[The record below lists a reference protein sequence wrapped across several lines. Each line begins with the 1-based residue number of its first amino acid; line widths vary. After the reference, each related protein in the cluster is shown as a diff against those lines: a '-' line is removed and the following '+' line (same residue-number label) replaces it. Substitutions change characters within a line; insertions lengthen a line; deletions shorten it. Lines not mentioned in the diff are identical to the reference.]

1 MSGTDSIE
9 KEINMLR
16 VMSYIFNILSYLQ
29 DEPLC
34 SRCDSFAKSIET
46 AKKRFL
52 SLEKSVNKNRA
63 AHGDIR
69 RLFLNIYTLKIAN
82 MDTQAHSYKIT
93 IDTVLAGLT
102 IPDNTLK
109 QDETGNCTMPSGF
122 CLATSALR
130 LYEDIEKLTHNKE
143 VLIR

>member
-69 RLFLNIYTLKIAN
+69 RLFLNIYT
-82 MDTQAHSYKIT
+82 
-93 IDTVLAGLT
+93 VLAGLT

>member
-1 MSGTDSIE
+1 MTGSDSIE
-9 KEINMLR
+9 KEINRLR
-16 VMSYIFNILSYLQ
+16 VMSYVFNILLYLQ

-34 SRCDSFAKSIET
+34 SRCDSFAEGIEM
-46 AKKRFL
+46 AKEKFL
-52 SLEKSVNKNRA
+52 SLEKSVNKKRDVP
-63 AHGDIR
+63 GDIR
-69 RLFLNIYTLKIAN
+69 RLFSNIY
-82 MDTQAHSYKIT
+82 
-93 IDTVLAGLT
+93 TVLAGLT

-109 QDETGNCTMPSGF
+109 QDKTGNCTMPSEF